1 VGRVDFTVRT
11 VWTVFFGSG
20 GGKVFGFGVWV
31 WGGKVRFWRVD
42 GGVSKLFHVEQLEI
56 GRNDEG
62 FGRFLTV
69 KNTVETVAFYGA
81 TDGDLRWVFT
91 VTGTVEAVAN

>member
-1 VGRVDFTVRT
+1 
-11 VWTVFFGSG
+11 
-20 GGKVFGFGVWV
+20 
-31 WGGKVRFWRVD
+31 
-42 GGVSKLFHVEQLEI
+42 VEQLEI

>member
-1 VGRVDFTVRT
+1 M
-11 VWTVFFGSG
+11 
-20 GGKVFGFGVWV
+20 
-31 WGGKVRFWRVD
+31 RFWGYGPWD
-42 GGVSKLFHVEQLEI
+42 FKLFHVEQLEI

-81 TDGDLRWVFT
+81 TDGDLRRVFT